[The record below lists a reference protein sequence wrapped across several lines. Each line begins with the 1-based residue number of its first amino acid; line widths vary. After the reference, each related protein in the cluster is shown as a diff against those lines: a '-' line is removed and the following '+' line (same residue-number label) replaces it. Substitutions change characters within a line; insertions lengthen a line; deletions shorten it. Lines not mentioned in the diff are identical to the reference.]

1 MASSRKFIV
10 RTTALGTL
18 VVAVLV
24 TFVPGTPMGSVW
36 THGSPL
42 PGLVEAP
49 GPFSEMAF
57 RSNQMPLAIA
67 AIVAVVGITLLVI
80 STRLEEPS
88 TARDRL
94 EREGHVPERT
104 ASGPR

>member
-10 RTTALGTL
+10 RTVALGTL

-24 TFVPGTPMGSVW
+24 TFVPGTPLGSVW
-36 THGSPL
+36 THGSRYTEHM
-42 PGLVEAP
+42 GVP

-80 STRLEEPS
+80 STRLQDPTS
-88 TARDRL
+88 TQD
-94 EREGHVPERT
+94 
-104 ASGPR
+104 PR

>member
-49 GPFSEMAF
+49 GPFSEMAL

-80 STRLEEPS
+80 STRLEGPG
-88 TARDRL
+88 TTQDQP
-94 EREGHVPERT
+94 ERAGPVPERT
-104 ASGPR
+104 APDPR